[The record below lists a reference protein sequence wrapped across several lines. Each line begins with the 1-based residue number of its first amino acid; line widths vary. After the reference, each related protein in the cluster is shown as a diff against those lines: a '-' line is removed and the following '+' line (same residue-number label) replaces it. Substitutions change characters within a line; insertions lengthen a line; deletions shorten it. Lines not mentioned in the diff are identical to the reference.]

1 MFQFWWALRY
11 TLFQQVHDK
20 FFSIHELS
28 VFYDHGNHCDHNDDD
43 HDHNDLIHQDDD
55 DDDVD
60 SGSEVGV
67 QFFAG
72 SKFEFQIHMSLNTP
86 TKFSTHSIHSRL
98 KDTHSE
104 YRKYII
110 IKL

>member
-1 MFQFWWALRY
+1 MFQFWWALQY
-11 TLFQQVHDK
+11 TLFQQVYDK

-28 VFYDHGNHCDHNDDD
+28 VFYDHGDHCDHNND
-43 HDHNDLIHQDDD
+43 DHNDLIHQDDD

-72 SKFEFQIHMSLNTP
+72 STFEFQIHMSLNTP

-104 YRKYII
+104 YRYRKYII

>member
-1 MFQFWWALRY
+1 MY
-11 TLFQQVHDK
+11 DK

-28 VFYDHGNHCDHNDDD
+28 VFYDHGDHCDHCDHNDDD
-43 HDHNDLIHQDDD
+43 DDHSDLIHQDDD

-72 SKFEFQIHMSLNTP
+72 STFEFQIHMSLNTR
-86 TKFSTHSIHSRL
+86 TIFSTHSIYSRL

-104 YRKYII
+104 YRKYP
-110 IKL
+110 